1 MKFKRLKKLAMIIKL
16 SLSNNGY
23 KKAEY
28 LKKHGNFK
36 LFGDKNFWY
45 SRIIPSDMKLIS
57 IHNNVKVATNV
68 YFCTH
73 DVLHNLFNDEASGGG
88 QNFIRYSG
96 EIEIFDNVFIGAN
109 STIMYNVKI
118 GPNAIVAANSVVTKD
133 VPEGAV
139 VGGNP
144 AKVIGSYETVKSK
157 RLKR

>member
-1 MKFKRLKKLAMIIKL
+1 MMKHR
-16 SLSNNGY
+16 
-23 KKAEY
+23 
-28 LKKHGNFK
+28 
-36 LFGDKNFWY
+36 
-45 SRIIPSDMKLIS
+45 
-57 IHNNVKVATNV
+57 
-68 YFCTH
+68 
-73 DVLHNLFNDEASGGG
+73 GGG
-88 QNFIRYSG
+88 QNFSRYSG

-157 RLKR
+157 RLKQ